1 MGVITTALG
10 NHKACDKRRSFKG
23 DKAMEVEMRH
33 PIAERSTA
41 AIEAVKRHF
50 DRPGIT
56 YEWIALSAKSFDST
70 EFLIGGW
77 LSRGE
82 IECYPF
88 CLVANGTIVDVEF
101 FGVHCP
107 FGVL

>member
-1 MGVITTALG
+1 
-10 NHKACDKRRSFKG
+10 
-23 DKAMEVEMRH
+23 MEVDMRH
-33 PIAERSTA
+33 PIAERSVA
-41 AIEAVKRHF
+41 AIEAVEQHF
-50 DRPGIT
+50 NRPGIT
-56 YEWIALSAKSFDST
+56 YEWISLGAESFDST
-70 EFLIGGW
+70 AFMIGGY

-88 CLVANGTIVDVEF
+88 CLVADGTIVNVEF